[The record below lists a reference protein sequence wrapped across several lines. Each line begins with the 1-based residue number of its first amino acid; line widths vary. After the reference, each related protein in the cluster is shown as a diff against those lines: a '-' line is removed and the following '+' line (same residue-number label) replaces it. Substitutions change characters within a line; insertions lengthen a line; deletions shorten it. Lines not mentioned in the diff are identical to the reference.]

1 MGKILLVSLILFPSL
16 AYGFMSDDEIA
27 VLQQTSAGWS
37 VGERIAFWAEQFI
50 DTSYDP
56 EPQGEYVKKKVI
68 IADERVDCM
77 YHAFRSIE
85 LALGKDPTDS
95 LDIALEKRFHG
106 KGVLQDGKVKNY
118 DDRFRYG
125 EDMIES
131 GKWGREITSELG
143 ELFTIRGERGRDRV
157 SIIRKGDI
165 PKMLGSL
172 RNGDIIFFVKDPA
185 KRVSGEIVG
194 HVGIIKA
201 EEEKVYLISAFG
213 QKNKGG
219 RVKKTIL
226 SDYSTEMPFIGI
238 RVSRL
243 E

>member
-16 AYGFMSDDEIA
+16 AYALMSDDEIA
-27 VLQQTSAGWS
+27 VLQRTSAGWS

-50 DTSYDP
+50 DTPYDP
-56 EPQGEYVKKKVI
+56 DPQGEYVNRKVL

-77 YHAFRSIE
+77 YHAFRSVE
-85 LALGKDPTDS
+85 LALGKDPKDS
-95 LDIALEKRFHG
+95 VDIALEKRFHG
-106 KGVLQDGKVKNY
+106 KGVLQGGKVENY

-125 EDMIES
+125 EDMLDS

-157 SIIRKGDI
+157 SIIRKADI

-172 RNGDIIFFVKDPA
+172 RTGDIIFFVKDPA

-219 RVKKTIL
+219 RVKKTIF
-226 SDYSTEMPFIGI
+226 SEYSSRMPFIGI